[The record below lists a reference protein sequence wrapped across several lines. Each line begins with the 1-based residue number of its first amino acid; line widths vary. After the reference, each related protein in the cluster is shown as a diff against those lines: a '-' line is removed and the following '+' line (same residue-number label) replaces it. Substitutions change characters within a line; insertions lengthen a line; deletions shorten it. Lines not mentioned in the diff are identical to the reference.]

1 MSQPIIQIQH
11 LNKTFGTGPTA
22 VHALEDINL
31 EIEAGEIFGIIGLS
45 GAGKSTLVRCMNL
58 LERPTTGSVLVDG
71 KDLTKLRDKQL
82 RQARQDISMIFQS
95 FNLLM
100 QRTALDNI
108 CFPLELIGTKR
119 ADAVKRARELLELVG
134 LGNRADAYPA
144 QLSGGQKQRVAIA
157 GVLAMAPQVIV
168 LDEPTA
174 MLDPGGR
181 AEVMKT
187 IRWLNREKGIT
198 ILLITHHM
206 DEAAQADRV
215 VVMEDGHIIDDGD
228 PRHIFSQVDKMHAT
242 GLGVPQ
248 TVEVLEAL
256 RQEGA
261 DVAIDALT
269 VEECADRLISF
280 LEG

>member
-1 MSQPIIQIQH
+1 M
-11 LNKTFGTGPTA
+11 
-22 VHALEDINL
+22 
-31 EIEAGEIFGIIGLS
+31 
-45 GAGKSTLVRCMNL
+45 
-58 LERPTTGSVLVDG
+58 
-71 KDLTKLRDKQL
+71 
-82 RQARQDISMIFQS
+82 
-95 FNLLM
+95 
-100 QRTALDNI
+100 
-108 CFPLELIGTKR
+108 
-119 ADAVKRARELLELVG
+119 
-134 LGNRADAYPA
+134 
-144 QLSGGQKQRVAIA
+144 
-157 GVLAMAPQVIV
+157 
-168 LDEPTA
+168 
-174 MLDPGGR
+174 
-181 AEVMKT
+181 
-187 IRWLNREKGIT
+187 
-198 ILLITHHM
+198 LITHHM

>member
-1 MSQPIIQIQH
+1 MSIIQIRH
-11 LNKTFGTGPTA
+11 LYKTFGTGESA

-31 EIEAGEIFGIIGLS
+31 DIQEGEIYGIIGLS

-58 LERPTTGSVLVDG
+58 LERPTSGTVIVDG
-71 KDLTKLRDKQL
+71 KDMTSLSDRELRL
-82 RQARQDISMIFQS
+82 ARRNVTMIFQS

-100 QRTALDNI
+100 QRTVLKNV
-108 CFPLELIGTKR
+108 CFPMEISGVPAAKARKR
-119 ADAVKRARELLELVG
+119 ALELLELVG
-134 LGNRADAYPA
+134 LSEKADAYPS